1 MEVGRAER
9 LQGLDFQRRSPRPFL
24 SPSEIF
30 PRPINR
36 PILSLASNYDPHLTL
51 EISLPRQALALHLG
65 SPPLPRGQPSSPQAQ
80 ERQRVE
86 REEKETYSKRVGDVD
101 RLAVI
106 LT

>member
-36 PILSLASNYDPHLTL
+36 PILSLASNYDPHPRD
-51 EISLPRQALALHLG
+51 LPASPGPSTPPRI
-65 SPPLPRGQPSSPQAQ
+65 PPLPRGQPSSPQAQ